1 MGQKIL
7 SYSTAIA
14 ISLLLLLPAGFTVH
28 AQQRPYVNPTPKRDQ
43 KKNVKEEPKEI
54 VPLYNGTYIG
64 VDLYGIGSKLLGG
77 DLLSSEINVAV
88 NLKNMFLPTV
98 DVGFGTTDSWS
109 DTGIHYK
116 SSAPFFRIGVDYNTM
131 AKKKRE
137 QQFFIC
143 RTSLWFQP
151 YEIRYQ
157 QSGNTRPGIR
167 WRDGKSESGRRYL
180 GG

>member
-116 SSAPFFRIGVDYNTM
+116 SSAP
-131 AKKKRE
+131 
-137 QQFFIC
+137 

-180 GG
+180 GW